1 MNQRPRRLAP
11 AAIVTAATSL
21 CLPAYASSAEPGPE
35 PAPDALQPIVVTAQ
49 KSPVQ
54 RLIDRT
60 VYEVSTDL
68 QSTFL
73 NLLVTELQNQ
83 DPTSPVD
90 PTEMVG
96 QMVSLNQ
103 LDQLMSINQT
113 LDSMSTSSASAST
126 SNPATA
132 NAVTALDSGSTN
144 TASASPA
151 SAHLAGTTAA
161 TQQLPAYTPMS
172 DPNALMNLYG
182 SFGTP
187 AATSSSSTSGGR

>member
-1 MNQRPRRLAP
+1 MNIQGFTPNVAAP
-11 AAIVTAATSL
+11 QIASDATAPTT
-21 CLPAYASSAEPGPE
+21 ASSA
-35 PAPDALQPIVVTAQ
+35 
-49 KSPVQ
+49 S
-54 RLIDRT
+54 
-60 VYEVSTDL
+60 STSSSSAASNTLGTSSSSL

-90 PTEMVG
+90 PTAMVG

-113 LDSMSTSSASAST
+113 LDSMSAGATTATSAS
-126 SNPATA
+126 PATA
-132 NAVTALDSGSTN
+132 NALTSMDSGSTA
-144 TASASPA
+144 TSPA
-151 SAHLAGTTAA
+151 SQVTAHVAGATAA
-161 TQQLPAYTPMS
+161 STQLPAYTPVS

-187 AATSSSSTSGGR
+187 ASTSGSTITGGR